1 MGMVVKSFQNDA
13 WSTSLGINRGNPTPP
28 SINLTIATPAM
39 MATNT
44 TAKPTDNADVYLNE
58 SSIIKMTSLPAIM
71 ELLLLNVKQS
81 KKQSG

>member
-28 SINLTIATPAM
+28 CINLAIATPAM
-39 MATNT
+39 IATNT

-58 SSIIKMTSLPAIM
+58 SSIIKNLKITSLQKSVATF
-71 ELLLLNVKQS
+71 Q
-81 KKQSG
+81 QYC